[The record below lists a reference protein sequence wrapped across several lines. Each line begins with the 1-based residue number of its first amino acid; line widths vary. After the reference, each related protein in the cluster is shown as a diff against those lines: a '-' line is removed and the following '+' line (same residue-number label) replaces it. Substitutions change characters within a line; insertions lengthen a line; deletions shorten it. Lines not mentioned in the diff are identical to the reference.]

1 MTNGTVMAMPGTIGS
16 AKILYR
22 IMPQASIGIIGLGF
36 VGNAVR
42 QSYSHLDYTV
52 RCMDTDPSKHASATY
67 EDIKATEA
75 VFICVPSPMNEDG
88 SCNTDILES
97 VLSNLKGYN
106 GVIISKVTAP
116 PDVYQRLQDSYPNL
130 VHSPEFLTATNA
142 VNDYVN
148 GKFCI
153 IGGAVKAYMN
163 EAARIIKL
171 GQTSLEDVVLCTIG
185 EAALAKYTI
194 NSFLAT
200 KVVFMNEMF
209 KLSQKLNLDWNTVRE
224 LIELDKTRIGK
235 SHDRV
240 PGPDGSFGFGGACF
254 PKDTSAI
261 LKVAEQY
268 GIDMMVLDSAVKKN
282 TLLRLSGE

>member
-1 MTNGTVMAMPGTIGS
+1 MNNGMTMAMPGTMGS
-16 AKILYR
+16 ARILYQ
-22 IMPQASIGIIGLGF
+22 IMPKAHVGIIGLGF

-42 QSYSHLDYTV
+42 QSYSHLDYTIV
-52 RCMDTDPSKHASATY
+52 CMDIDPSKGHSGTY
-67 EDIKATEA
+67 EQMMDTEA
-75 VFICVPSPMNEDG
+75 IFICVPSPMNDDG

-97 VLSNLKGYN
+97 VLNNLKGYK

-116 PDVYQRLQDSYPNL
+116 PDVYQRLQTEYPNL
-130 VHSPEFLTATNA
+130 VHSPEFLTAANA

-153 IGGAVKAYMN
+153 IGGAVKAYIL

-171 GQTSLEDVVLCTIG
+171 GQTNLESVEMCSIG
-185 EAALAKYTI
+185 EAAMAKYTI

-209 KLSQKLNLDWNTVRE
+209 KLSQQLKLDWFVVKG
-224 LIELDKTRIGK
+224 LIQLDKNRIGK
-235 SHDRV
+235 THDIV
-240 PGPDGSFGFGGACF
+240 PGPDGHFGFGGACF

-282 TLLRLSGE
+282 TLLRLSSE

>member
-1 MTNGTVMAMPGTIGS
+1 MNNGTTMAMPGTMGS
-16 AKILYR
+16 ARILYQ
-22 IMPQASIGIIGLGF
+22 IMPKAHVGIIGLGF

-42 QSYSHLDYTV
+42 QSYSHLDYTIV
-52 RCMDTDPSKHASATY
+52 CIDIDPRKGHTGTY
-67 EDIKATEA
+67 EQIIDTEA
-75 VFICVPSPMNEDG
+75 IFICVPSPMNDDG

-97 VLSNLKGYN
+97 VLMHLKGYK

-116 PDVYQRLQDSYPNL
+116 PDVYKRLQTEYPNL
-130 VHSPEFLTATNA
+130 VHSPEFLTAANA

-153 IGGAVKAYMN
+153 IGGSVKAYML

-171 GQTSLEDVVLCTIG
+171 GQTNLESVEMCSIG
-185 EAALAKYTI
+185 EAAMAKYTI

-209 KLSQKLNLDWNTVRE
+209 KLSQQLELDWSVVKG
-224 LIELDKTRIGK
+224 LIQLDKNRIGK
-235 SHDRV
+235 THDSV
-240 PGPDGSFGFGGACF
+240 PGPDGHFGFGGACF

-261 LKVAEQY
+261 LKIAEQY
-268 GIDMMVLDSAVKKN
+268 GIDLMVLDSAVKKN